1 MFFSAH
7 FLIGVFGQRRIER
20 VRIPCLEEYQEPGRI
35 AFHLLHRIIHAVFA
49 RHALKGF
56 DILAAQFDVAHTLIL
71 PDQLFDR
78 LPAHIA
84 HTRLRIVLLL
94 LLVRHILG
102 DDLKPGVYVIREI
115 ETQAGYRL
123 TEETIRVV
131 IDENYI
137 VPDELFRLVN
147 FPEEERPKDEI
158 QTGVDVPVTPMML
171 YGLISMALGA
181 VFMFAEIIH
190 RRDQ

>member
-1 MFFSAH
+1 ME
-7 FLIGVFGQRRIER
+7 GVKFA
-20 VRIPCLEEYQEPGRI
+20 LEDEDGNVLRELASGEDGI
-35 AFHLLHRIIHAVFA
+35 VHA
-49 RHALKGF
+49 
-56 DILAAQFDVAHTLIL
+56 
-71 PDQLFDR
+71 
-78 LPAHIA
+78 
-84 HTRLRIVLLL
+84 
-94 LLVRHILG
+94 

-147 FPEEERPKDEI
+147 FPEEERPRDEI

-171 YGLISMALGA
+171 YGLISMAPCGKRA
-181 VFMFAEIIH
+181 TM
-190 RRDQ
+190 RRAPPIASTNRRRVLTYRSVWLSILERATGWRPSVAATGCWVSSRALRSVCSGISARSCR

>member
-1 MFFSAH
+1 M
-7 FLIGVFGQRRIER
+7 GK
-20 VRIPCLEEYQEPGRI
+20 RIPRCAIVSRVFHRQGR
-35 AFHLLHRIIHAVFA
+35 LQ
-49 RHALKGF
+49 
-56 DILAAQFDVAHTLIL
+56 AAHGI
-71 PDQLFDR
+71 
-78 LPAHIA
+78 
-84 HTRLRIVLLL
+84 
-94 LLVRHILG
+94 G
-102 DDLKPGVYVIREI
+102 IREI
-115 ETQAGYRL
+115 ETQAGYRP

-137 VPDELFRLVN
+137 VADELFRLVN

>member
-1 MFFSAH
+1 ME
-7 FLIGVFGQRRIER
+7 GVRFA
-20 VRIPCLEEYQEPGRI
+20 LEDEDGNVLRELASGENGI
-35 AFHLLHRIIHAVFA
+35 VHA
-49 RHALKGF
+49 
-56 DILAAQFDVAHTLIL
+56 
-71 PDQLFDR
+71 
-78 LPAHIA
+78 
-84 HTRLRIVLLL
+84 
-94 LLVRHILG
+94 
-102 DDLKPGVYVIREI
+102 DDLKPGVYIIREI

-137 VPDELFRLVN
+137 VADELFRLVN

-171 YGLISMALGA
+171 YGLISMALGV

>member
-1 MFFSAH
+1 MEDV
-7 FLIGVFGQRRIER
+7 LIHVDKDWKA
-20 VRIPCLEEYQEPGRI
+20 PN
-35 AFHLLHRIIHAVFA
+35 A
-49 RHALKGF
+49 
-56 DILAAQFDVAHTLIL
+56 
-71 PDQLFDR
+71 
-78 LPAHIA
+78 
-84 HTRLRIVLLL
+84 LLL
-94 LLVRHILG
+94 TDIPNHYEFVKIDEDECPMEGVKFALEDEDGNMLCELMSGEDGIVHA
-102 DDLKPGVYVIREI
+102 DDLKPGVYIIREI
-115 ETQAGYRL
+115 ETQAGYHL

-137 VPDELFRLVN
+137 VPDEMFRLVN

-181 VFMFAEIIH
+181 VLLVTEIIR